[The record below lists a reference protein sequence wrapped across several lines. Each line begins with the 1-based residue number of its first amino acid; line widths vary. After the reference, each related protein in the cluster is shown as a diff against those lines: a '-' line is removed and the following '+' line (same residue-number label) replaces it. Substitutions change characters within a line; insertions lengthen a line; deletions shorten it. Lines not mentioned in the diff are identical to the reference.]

1 MNLKFALMQAL
12 LAFVVIYIV
21 SHFLLG
27 RPNEV
32 ALTYAGVA
40 AAIMGP
46 LMGYLSRDV
55 VEHVAGAT
63 PQQAA
68 DAAVAVL
75 GGDQSHE
82 PNGAI
87 KVQTG
92 FNYFWL
98 EVTCTPVRG
107 GADIRGSA
115 NHIRY
120 VKAKLTGGSG
130 AR

>member
-12 LAFVVIYIV
+12 LAFVVIYTV

-27 RPNEV
+27 RPNEI
-32 ALTYAGVA
+32 ALIHGGAA
-40 AAIMGP
+40 AAIMGL
-46 LMGYLSRDV
+46 LMGYLSRDTT
-55 VEHVAGAT
+55 EHVSNVT
-63 PQQAA
+63 PKQAA

-75 GGDQSHE
+75 GGVQSHE

-87 KVQTG
+87 RVQTG

-98 EVTCTPVRG
+98 AVTISPSKG
-107 GADIRGSA
+107 GVDLRGSA

-120 VKAKLTGGSG
+120 VKNRLTGG
-130 AR
+130 